1 MPKIVECRNN
11 GFELDRRVLVARKE
25 NTRLVH
31 SIRTCDV
38 PSCTNKVH
46 TMKRIYEPY
55 DLIVYCNSCK
65 GE

>member
-1 MPKIVECRNN
+1 MPKIEECRNN
-11 GFELDRRVLVARKE
+11 FELPGRVLLARKE

-46 TMKRIYEPY
+46 TKKRIYEPY
-55 DLIVYCNSCK
+55 DLIVYCKRCK